1 MCIFYDWGDSRMHTI
16 PKDIDK
22 SEMYKVNL
30 DYNGEREMSD
40 FLETIKY
47 RNNSAMR
54 IWYNDISESYDMHW
68 HNTLEI
74 IVPIENYYDV
84 TINKEL
90 YHVNPDEIL
99 MIPPRSLHSIQAPEN
114 GARFVYLFDIS
125 FLSRL
130 NGYHSIMSLLNH
142 PVYITRNNS
151 PELYDEVYLH
161 FTNMKNDYFINQE
174 YCDFLIYSSL
184 LRLFATLGR
193 HHIQQLDISESSFA
207 GKKQEYVNKFLNV
220 VEYIDMHYS
229 EDLSL
234 EKISAACGFSKF
246 HFSRLF
252 KQYTGFTFCDY
263 LNYRRI
269 SHAEDLLTN
278 HDCLI
283 TEIALQSGFSSISTF
298 NRLFKQLKGCSPTEY
313 RAKSS
318 HAL

>member
-1 MCIFYDWGDSRMHTI
+1 MHTI
-16 PKDIDK
+16 PEDIDK

-47 RNNSAMR
+47 RNNSALR

-74 IVPIENYYDV
+74 IVPVENYYDV

-220 VEYIDMHYS
+220 VKYIDMHYS

-234 EKISAACGFSKF
+234 EKISTRDINKI
-246 HFSRLF
+246 R
-252 KQYTGFTFCDY
+252 YTT
-263 LNYRRI
+263 
-269 SHAEDLLTN
+269 
-278 HDCLI
+278 
-283 TEIALQSGFSSISTF
+283 
-298 NRLFKQLKGCSPTEY
+298 
-313 RAKSS
+313 
-318 HAL
+318 

>member
-1 MCIFYDWGDSRMHTI
+1 
-16 PKDIDK
+16 
-22 SEMYKVNL
+22 
-30 DYNGEREMSD
+30 
-40 FLETIKY
+40 
-47 RNNSAMR
+47 
-54 IWYNDISESYDMHW
+54 
-68 HNTLEI
+68 
-74 IVPIENYYDV
+74 
-84 TINKEL
+84 
-90 YHVNPDEIL
+90 
-99 MIPPRSLHSIQAPEN
+99 
-114 GARFVYLFDIS
+114 
-125 FLSRL
+125 
-130 NGYHSIMSLLNH
+130 
-142 PVYITRNNS
+142 
-151 PELYDEVYLH
+151 
-161 FTNMKNDYFINQE
+161 MKNDYFINQE

-220 VEYIDMHYS
+220 VKYIDMHYS

-298 NRLFKQLKGCSPTEY
+298 NGCSSTKGCSPTEY